1 MGQGAAPRLLL
12 HFTNSFCI
20 LALEQKIMANVQVL
34 SRTDQGQ
41 SPAPSFG
48 T

>member
-1 MGQGAAPRLLL
+1 MGQGAAPWLLL
-12 HFTNSFCI
+12 DLTTSFWI